1 MKKAFEELYDIIAE
15 EVEKRK
21 RAYFLNM
28 PHLSWED
35 VKQQILSHINSKWS
49 QWDQSRPIEPWIYR
63 VATNQIANI
72 VRNNYTSFARP
83 CTLCPFAQK
92 AEGGNL
98 CAITDSGEQSV
109 ECPLFAKWFKSKGD
123 AHSVKLPSNIDDVP
137 EESTPPAETP
147 IDYERSMSNLREY
160 MRRELKPRFFN
171 LYVNLYET
179 KKTEEE
185 CAAELGYKGGKQEAG
200 CKQIKNW
207 KRRFK
212 EMAKRAL
219 EEEDIVV

>member
-1 MKKAFEELYDIIAE
+1 MKKTFEELYDDVAN

-63 VATNQIANI
+63 IATNQIANI

-92 AEGGNL
+92 AEDGNL

-123 AHSVKLPSNIDDVP
+123 AHSVKLPSNIDDIP
-137 EESTPPAETP
+137 EDITPPAEQR
-147 IDYERSMSNLREY
+147 IDYEKSMSNLREY
-160 MRRELKPRFFN
+160 MRRELKPRFFD

-179 KKTEEE
+179 KKTEEQ
-185 CAAELGYKGGKQEAG
+185 CAAELGYKGGSQEAG

-212 EMAKRAL
+212 EMAKKAIA
-219 EEEDIVV
+219 EEDIVA